1 MLFRA
6 ATTAQFLRSN
16 LINVGGILYGT
27 TSFGG
32 TCRENCLAGC
42 GTVFRFNPKTGKKVT
57 VYAFRGGKDGSRP
70 RAGLINVDGTLYG
83 VTEEGGPVNY
93 GTVFAITP

>member
-1 MLFRA
+1 MEQPCSAEPA
-6 ATTAQFLRSN
+6 AR
-16 LINVGGILYGT
+16 ILDV
-27 TSFGG
+27 
-32 TCRENCLAGC
+32 GC
-42 GTVFRFNPKTGKKVT
+42 GTVFRFNPKTGKKLTT
-57 VYAFRGGKDGSRP
+57 VYTFKGGKDGARP